1 MPTRTTRAWRCDLP
15 SLIRSHDWCR
25 YLPIVSTLI
34 RIVRTCVHATSEITR
49 SEYQPWR
56 IDRPLP
62 LFGSPC
68 RLDGVTCRSF
78 CPLHHM
84 LVRFRCSRG
93 SPVGLSFAH
102 ERLVLLL
109 RPSGHPDGRMRSSS
123 CRTGR
128 TVERCDLRRH
138 VPLRRVAEAELPR
151 LAAAPRVHRARPA
164 RRAAQRVA
172 VLLLRVR
179 RAPCGAAEPRRAARA
194 RRVWCGVYIS
204 CGAMRS
210 ESRVRSGCAKCGQE
224 HGHSHSGYAWV
235 PPCLYNWVR
244 RLRRFKTG
252 GLTGRLR
259 RCGTP
264 PARRRTQPAA
274 CNLQQT
280 TGLCAAG
287 SA

>member
-1 MPTRTTRAWRCDLP
+1 
-15 SLIRSHDWCR
+15 
-25 YLPIVSTLI
+25 
-34 RIVRTCVHATSEITR
+34 
-49 SEYQPWR
+49 
-56 IDRPLP
+56 
-62 LFGSPC
+62 
-68 RLDGVTCRSF
+68 
-78 CPLHHM
+78 M

-102 ERLVLLL
+102 QRLLLLL
-109 RPSGHPDGRMRSSS
+109 RPSGHPDGRMRSNS
-123 CRTGR
+123 CRTVAPSSDATCVGTFR
-128 TVERCDLRRH
+128 CVVSPRPSCPDFPQPHVYTAPDLRAARRSPSQCCSCACVER
-138 VPLRRVAEAELPR
+138 RVER
-151 LAAAPRVHRARPA
+151 LSR
-164 RRAAQRVA
+164 
-172 VLLLRVR
+172 
-179 RAPCGAAEPRRAARA
+179 AEPRVRDG
-194 RRVWCGVYIS
+194 CGVYIS

-210 ESRVRSGCAKCGQE
+210 ESRARSGCTKCGQE
-224 HGHSHSGYAWV
+224 RGRSRSGYAWV

-287 SA
+287 SAQAAWSALHVASSTLPVAFSGCMLQAAFAPGRWSRAA